1 MSGTNVWTRSRERML
16 RFPELFAQCSTEAA
30 AYGKCVSATTKSKQE
45 LRRDLCAAEFNALK
59 RCFVTAAKKG
69 GK

>member
-1 MSGTNVWTRSRERML
+1 MSATNVWTRSRERMR
-16 RFPELFAQCSTEAA
+16 RFPELLAQCGSEAA

-45 LRRDLCAAEFNALK
+45 LQRDLCAAEFTALK
-59 RCFVTAAKKG
+59 RCFATAVKKG